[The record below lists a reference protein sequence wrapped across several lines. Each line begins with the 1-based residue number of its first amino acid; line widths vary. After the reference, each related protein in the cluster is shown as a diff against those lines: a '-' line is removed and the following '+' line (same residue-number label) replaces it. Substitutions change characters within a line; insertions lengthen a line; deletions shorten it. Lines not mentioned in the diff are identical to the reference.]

1 MAFERVC
8 SLGDLREGDIAEFKV
23 GRQTVVLVYPTGG
36 EIVAIQ
42 EECPHQ
48 QFPLAEGQ
56 FDGKRVLTCSAHL
69 WEFDITTGKGVNPE
83 DCELARYPVKVEG
96 NNVYVDVEGIQPIRA
111 GA

>member
-8 SLGDLREGDIAEFKV
+8 SLDDLREGDIAEFKV
-23 GRQTVVLVYPTGG
+23 GRQTIVLVYPSGG

-69 WEFDITTGKGVNPE
+69 WEFDITTGKGVNPD
-83 DCELARYPVKVEG
+83 DCELACYPVKVEG
-96 NNVYVDVEGIQPIRA
+96 DDVYVDAAGIIPKRA
-111 GA
+111 GG